1 MNDEALQQPTR
12 RRMLG
17 ILGGIGVV
25 ALAGCG
31 DDGGTTTASSTS
43 TSTAAGSS
51 ASTRTAAASTAASTT
66 TAAATTVTTATSCTQ
81 IPEETAGPYPG
92 DGTNGPNV
100 LTVNGVVRSDIRSS
114 FGTSTAVAKGVPLKT
129 VLTIIDKSTCKPLAG
144 AAVYLWHCD
153 MGGSYS
159 MYSQGVTNENYLRGV
174 QQTDSNG
181 QVTFAGIFP
190 AAYSGRWPHI
200 HFEVFPSL
208 AVATN
213 GKNKKA
219 TSQLALP
226 EDVCKLVFATTG
238 YEQSVKNMAQTS
250 LKTDMVFNDGV
261 TNQTPTMSGDV
272 TNGYTAKLN
281 VGV

>member
-1 MNDEALQQPTR
+1 MDDITVAQPTR

-17 ILGGIGVV
+17 GLLGGAG
-25 ALAGCG
+25 ALALAACG
-31 DDGGTTTASSTS
+31 DTKTATNAASSAAPTTA
-43 TSTAAGSS
+43 GG
-51 ASTRTAAASTAASTT
+51 ASTT
-66 TAAATTVTTATSCTQ
+66 TTPGAATTAVTSSAACTK

-100 LTVNGVVRSDIRSS
+100 LTQTGVVRSDIRSS
-114 FGTSTAVAKGVPLKT
+114 FSSSNTVAKGVPLT
-129 VLTIIDKSTCKPLAG
+129 IALTIVDRSTCKPV
-144 AAVYLWHCD
+144 AAAVVYLWHCD

-174 QQTDSNG
+174 QETDASG
-181 QVTFAGIFP
+181 IVTFKSIFP

-200 HFEVFPSL
+200 HFEIFPSL

-213 GKNKKA
+213 GKFKKA

-226 EDVCKLVFATTG
+226 EDTCKLVFATAG
-238 YEQSVKNMAQTS
+238 YEQSVRNLAQSS
-250 LKTDMVFNDGV
+250 LKSDNVFSDGWD
-261 TNQTPTMSGDV
+261 TQTPTITGSVASGF
-272 TNGYTAKLN
+272 AAALN